1 MSLSFVI
8 VLFEGELYK
17 QIDRVAMASPLGLT
31 FANIFLCFHEQIW
44 LGSFPAEF
52 KPVIYRRFVD
62 NTFLLFRSK
71 EHIEKFCLYLN
82 CQHPNITFTSEI
94 DDKTSISFLDIK
106 INRDNIRFLTSVYQK
121 PTFSGVFTNFDS
133 YIPLLYKSGL
143 ISSLLY
149 RAFKFFI
156 KKLSF

>member
-17 QIDRVAMASPLGLT
+17 QIDRVAMGSPLGLT

-94 DDKTSISFLDIK
+94 EDKTSISFLDIK